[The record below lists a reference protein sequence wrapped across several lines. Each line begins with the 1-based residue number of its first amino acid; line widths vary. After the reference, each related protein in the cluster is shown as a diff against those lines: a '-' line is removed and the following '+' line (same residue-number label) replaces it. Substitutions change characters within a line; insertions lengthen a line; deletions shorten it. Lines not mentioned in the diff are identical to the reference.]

1 MRGRALAI
9 AVVLVVIAALVSW
22 RAFGRG
28 SVVAAKESYSSGDVV
43 GFQLDRAAEPAVVAA
58 LDKMTQSAQW
68 LACVPAI
75 QLEKVAREQV
85 RTGVSTIKA
94 SEVLETMKTRK
105 NAAPRARPAP
115 GRLADIQERFA
126 AVRRIH
132 ALGVHRHGAAVH
144 ERGRLHRAREGGRL
158 SQGLPRGILQE
169 SPSEFRRG
177 QQLPPGD
184 RLSRYYKIWVVIR
197 SGVRL

>member
-1 MRGRALAI
+1 MRGKALAI
-9 AVVLVVIAALVSW
+9 AVVLVAIAALVSW

-28 SVVAAKESYSSGDVV
+28 AILAPAKESYSSGDVV

-94 SEVLETMKTRK
+94 SAVLETMKTRK
-105 NAAPRARPAP
+105 NAALARVQ
-115 GRLADIQERFA
+115 R
-126 AVRRIH
+126 
-132 ALGVHRHGAAVH
+132 LGVSPTFKA
-144 ERGRLHRAREGGRL
+144 
-158 SQGLPRGILQE
+158 GLIQY
-169 SPSEFRRG
+169 SSSSIKW
-177 QQLPPGD
+177 QLIP
-184 RLSRYYKIWVVIR
+184 
-197 SGVRL
+197 